1 MGLDPVRIS
10 RLKLIARSPLHYA
23 YATVEETLAM
33 ERGSAV
39 HSLVLGG
46 QPVIA
51 WRKVSDAGNPCP
63 RRGKDYDA
71 FEADNPGALIL
82 TADAFDEAACIA
94 DAIKSH
100 NLAMGVLEGEHEI
113 EKAWRFGKRACA
125 GRLDNLA
132 PTHVADLKITQS
144 SEPTKVMWQA
154 LRMGWFAQ
162 LPWYLDGVLA
172 SGTGTPEAAYI
183 VAVEPKA
190 PYAVSVLRFSDRAIE
205 QGRRTY
211 RSWLER
217 LLVCED
223 TDEWPAYAQ
232 SIVELDVPD
241 NDVALDFGEAEAA

>member
-1 MGLDPVRIS
+1 MTLDPVRIS

-51 WRKVSDAGNPCP
+51 WRKFSDAGNPCP
-63 RRGKDYDA
+63 RRGKEYDK
-71 FEADNPGALIL
+71 FEADNPGAIIL
-82 TADAFDEAACIA
+82 TADACDEAACIA
-94 DAIKSH
+94 DAIKGH
-100 NLAMGVLEGEHEI
+100 RLAMSVLEGEHEV
-113 EKAWRFGKRACA
+113 EKAWRIGDRACA
-125 GRLDNLA
+125 GRLDALT

-172 SGTGTPEAAYI
+172 SGGTPEAAYI

-190 PYAVSVLRFSDRAIE
+190 PYAVSVMRFTDRALE

-211 RSWLER
+211 RGWLER
-217 LLVCED
+217 LLVCEA
-223 TDEWPAYAQ
+223 TDEWPPYVQ
-232 SIVELDVPD
+232 SIADLDVPE
-241 NDVALDFGEAEAA
+241 NDVAIDFGEAEAA